1 MASFQAQ
8 VEGLTGVG
16 TITSGTNPSLAELTD
31 FLVDGVNDVTRRIIQ
46 VKPQEAV
53 KFQRESAIT
62 DTNSDLDLN
71 GATILSVVREAN
83 ADGSSDGSTSWRNC
97 RKVPASMQSRVV
109 DTDSLHFASIYNPVY
124 IIDDNGKV
132 NVYPVA
138 SANNGYRVFYVNN
151 VPTESA
157 PDATDIDYG
166 STAIAYFPI
175 DKTYLVVIYAAIKS
189 LEAKMAEFAIDEE
202 DTELVQAITSNLT
215 SLKQQYE
222 GAFASM
228 APPQPQQQAGGR

>member
-83 ADGSSDGSTSWRNC
+83 ADGSSDGSS
-97 RKVPASMQSRVV
+97 
-109 DTDSLHFASIYNPVY
+109 D
-124 IIDDNGKV
+124 
-132 NVYPVA
+132 
-138 SANNGYRVFYVNN
+138 
-151 VPTESA
+151 
-157 PDATDIDYG
+157 G
-166 STAIAYFPI
+166 SFVG
-175 DKTYLVVIYAAIKS
+175 LS
-189 LEAKMAEFAIDEE
+189 
-202 DTELVQAITSNLT
+202 
-215 SLKQQYE
+215 
-222 GAFASM
+222 
-228 APPQPQQQAGGR
+228 PQPDKIRNQSIIFLLSEMFCIVWHILCNRE